1 MGETNNFPGLK
12 NETETETFNFGLMEP
27 RPRPR
32 LSFWVS
38 WNRDRDRDFNMKS
51 RETET
56 FTRPDIL
63 SLGGT
68 ETGTETTKVSVPRVS
83 APRPPISGTPPL
95 KNHLFAKRFFPWIFS
110 LTHLSNEPKW
120 LVRLADFKNS
130 WYLEQSVVSL
140 ISKYIRV
147 AESYYC
153 NCCGQASSGNTQ
165 NTVFRAPVT
174 ERLKSTFDRCN
185 RPHSSP

>member
-83 APRPPISGTPPL
+83 APRPPISGL
-95 KNHLFAKRFFPWIFS
+95 SQAVCCLFISHPRTVHHEKRTFAQ
-110 LTHLSNEPKW
+110 
-120 LVRLADFKNS
+120 VRAL
-130 WYLEQSVVSL
+130 
-140 ISKYIRV
+140 
-147 AESYYC
+147 
-153 NCCGQASSGNTQ
+153 GT
-165 NTVFRAPVT
+165 
-174 ERLKSTFDRCN
+174 
-185 RPHSSP
+185 

>member
-1 MGETNNFPGLK
+1 MGKTNNFPGLK

-83 APRPPISGTPPL
+83 APRPPISGML
-95 KNHLFAKRFFPWIFS
+95 RML
-110 LTHLSNEPKW
+110 L
-120 LVRLADFKNS
+120 LVRVENCEIFTSES
-130 WYLEQSVVSL
+130 WKE
-140 ISKYIRV
+140 
-147 AESYYC
+147 
-153 NCCGQASSGNTQ
+153 G
-165 NTVFRAPVT
+165 
-174 ERLKSTFDRCN
+174 
-185 RPHSSP
+185 

>member
-83 APRPPISGTPPL
+83 APRPPISGEAAYSQCTIEKYSRLSKSAAVQSMSLLPL
-95 KNHLFAKRFFPWIFS
+95 IDLNFCKMIMWF
-110 LTHLSNEPKW
+110 LS
-120 LVRLADFKNS
+120 
-130 WYLEQSVVSL
+130 
-140 ISKYIRV
+140 
-147 AESYYC
+147 
-153 NCCGQASSGNTQ
+153 
-165 NTVFRAPVT
+165 
-174 ERLKSTFDRCN
+174 
-185 RPHSSP
+185 

>member
-83 APRPPISGTPPL
+83 APRPPISGLDT
-95 KNHLFAKRFFPWIFS
+95 FP
-110 LTHLSNEPKW
+110 
-120 LVRLADFKNS
+120 
-130 WYLEQSVVSL
+130 
-140 ISKYIRV
+140 
-147 AESYYC
+147 
-153 NCCGQASSGNTQ
+153 
-165 NTVFRAPVT
+165 VFV
-174 ERLKSTFDRCN
+174 FDSR
-185 RPHSSP
+185 

>member
-1 MGETNNFPGLK
+1 MGKTNNFPGLK

-83 APRPPISGTPPL
+83 APRPPISGQ
-95 KNHLFAKRFFPWIFS
+95 KFK
-110 LTHLSNEPKW
+110 LS
-120 LVRLADFKNS
+120 VMSDHDDHHF
-130 WYLEQSVVSL
+130 V
-140 ISKYIRV
+140 
-147 AESYYC
+147 
-153 NCCGQASSGNTQ
+153 
-165 NTVFRAPVT
+165 
-174 ERLKSTFDRCN
+174 
-185 RPHSSP
+185 

>member
-83 APRPPISGTPPL
+83 APRPPISDTWLESLRSEEFFGATPEFFGT
-95 KNHLFAKRFFPWIFS
+95 
-110 LTHLSNEPKW
+110 T
-120 LVRLADFKNS
+120 
-130 WYLEQSVVSL
+130 
-140 ISKYIRV
+140 IR
-147 AESYYC
+147 
-153 NCCGQASSGNTQ
+153 G
-165 NTVFRAPVT
+165 T
-174 ERLKSTFDRCN
+174 EFC
-185 RPHSSP
+185 

>member
-1 MGETNNFPGLK
+1 MGETNNFPSLK
-12 NETETETFNFGLMEP
+12 NETETETFNFGLREP
-27 RPRPR
+27 RLRPR

-83 APRPPISGTPPL
+83 APRPPISDSYRWSFSNIFFIFTFFVKISTATPHQHPWRTFVLVFGMTL
-95 KNHLFAKRFFPWIFS
+95 KTKAL
-110 LTHLSNEPKW
+110 
-120 LVRLADFKNS
+120 
-130 WYLEQSVVSL
+130 SL
-140 ISKYIRV
+140 IHI
-147 AESYYC
+147 
-153 NCCGQASSGNTQ
+153 
-165 NTVFRAPVT
+165 
-174 ERLKSTFDRCN
+174 
-185 RPHSSP
+185 

>member
-83 APRPPISGTPPL
+83 APRPPISDINSPL
-95 KNHLFAKRFFPWIFS
+95 GL
-110 LTHLSNEPKW
+110 
-120 LVRLADFKNS
+120 
-130 WYLEQSVVSL
+130 WYQDPEGL
-140 ISKYIRV
+140 ISD
-147 AESYYC
+147 
-153 NCCGQASSGNTQ
+153 
-165 NTVFRAPVT
+165 T
-174 ERLKSTFDRCN
+174 EGYSAFLSLLDT
-185 RPHSSP
+185 

>member
-83 APRPPISGTPPL
+83 APRPPISDL
-95 KNHLFAKRFFPWIFS
+95 EFKLYVKRAEMELFLEWIQ
-110 LTHLSNEPKW
+110 
-120 LVRLADFKNS
+120 DF
-130 WYLEQSVVSL
+130 LPEVSL
-140 ISKYIRV
+140 
-147 AESYYC
+147 
-153 NCCGQASSGNTQ
+153 SSGKKNIKLFLPDVDTGVQ
-165 NTVFRAPVT
+165 EWN
-174 ERLKSTFDRCN
+174 LN
-185 RPHSSP
+185 

>member
-83 APRPPISGTPPL
+83 APRPPISA
-95 KNHLFAKRFFPWIFS
+95 LFMFIDLFSVHVTISIFLCS
-110 LTHLSNEPKW
+110 CHRKIKETKKQN
-120 LVRLADFKNS
+120 N
-130 WYLEQSVVSL
+130 
-140 ISKYIRV
+140 IRYKCP
-147 AESYYC
+147 S
-153 NCCGQASSGNTQ
+153 
-165 NTVFRAPVT
+165 
-174 ERLKSTFDRCN
+174 
-185 RPHSSP
+185 

>member
-83 APRPPISGTPPL
+83 APRPPISAVDHG
-95 KNHLFAKRFFPWIFS
+95 NSMLF
-110 LTHLSNEPKW
+110 N
-120 LVRLADFKNS
+120 
-130 WYLEQSVVSL
+130 VSL
-140 ISKYIRV
+140 IS
-147 AESYYC
+147 AEFWD
-153 NCCGQASSGNTQ
+153 N
-165 NTVFRAPVT
+165 V
-174 ERLKSTFDRCN
+174 
-185 RPHSSP
+185 